1 MAAEAIA
8 PARRVLDA
16 ADVSYRRLGHENL
29 GFLSARH
36 GWMPREPPLSALPP
50 AFEPWDS
57 VAAAL
62 PELYRTCSVRQA
74 LDALDAID
82 PAALD
87 DRCLLRASTILSIL
101 AHAYHRAEPEEAK
114 GLPRAIA

>member
-1 MAAEAIA
+1 MATEPIA

-16 ADVSYRRLGHENL
+16 ADASYRRLGHENL
-29 GFLSARH
+29 GFLSGRH
-36 GWMPREPPLSALPP
+36 GLMPREPPLSVLAP

-62 PELYRTCSVRQA
+62 PELYRTCSVRRA
-74 LDALDAID
+74 LDVLPVID

-101 AHAYHRAEPEEAK
+101 
-114 GLPRAIA
+114 